1 MKNFELRAGW
11 AIITSRKD
19 GTPLFFSRPKGPEGV
34 QFPGFSQI
42 GDAGNDEFQNA
53 EVKAVNFFR
62 KQMQDEPEELLN
74 YGKSDEIFIIKRG
87 NKGLVIVN
95 ISKKTSKIDLE
106 VSLKD
111 GKYTD
116 KANSINFTVKD
127 GKLSG
132 KMPKEKIAVIY

>member
-1 MKNFELRAGW
+1 
-11 AIITSRKD
+11 
-19 GTPLFFSRPKGPEGV
+19 
-34 QFPGFSQI
+34 
-42 GDAGNDEFQNA
+42 
-53 EVKAVNFFR
+53 
-62 KQMQDEPEELLN
+62 MQDEPEELLN

-127 GKLSG
+127 GRLSG